1 MYRQKVVQIQKLGK
15 KMRYLII
22 TNCNQPFLT
31 NWFDSNNYFN
41 ENIEMVVYDLSYKC
55 FTINGKD
62 WDDIEIDHL

>member
-1 MYRQKVVQIQKLGK
+1 
-15 KMRYLII
+15 MRYLII
-22 TNCNQPFLT
+22 TNCNPPFLT
-31 NWFDSNNYFN
+31 NYFDSKNYFN